1 MEIIGYCTVDSYR
14 IKSLLDKYQATKNVI
29 VAEMMRDTL
38 HLVFHPD
45 KEAFIF
51 PYGVIV
57 TWGMN
62 RQEGLILIEEIAP
75 FEKERVAAIETDEF
89 VARFGDISKV
99 ASDVITLTK
108 MDTLTKMAVSHG
120 IAQSVELSYFETAI
134 QRSFESTRK
143 IPGDLVKYGKIPLSR
158 KEIRKKMAEIFQE
171 RSSINLHADVLD
183 LPEFFWEH
191 PELEPTYQ
199 MVANYLDIR
208 ARVEVLNHRLDIMH
222 ELYGV
227 LGSELNHQH
236 STRLEMTIVLLIVV
250 EVFLTLLRDVFHLL

>member
-1 MEIIGYCTVDSYR
+1 MEIIGYCTVDSYK
-14 IKSLLDKYQATKNVI
+14 IKLLFEKYQAQKNLVL
-29 VAEMMRDTL
+29 AEMIRDTL
-38 HLVFHPD
+38 HVMFNET

-51 PYGVIV
+51 SYGVIV

-62 RQEGLILIEEIAP
+62 RNEGLKLIEELSP
-75 FEKERVAAIETDEF
+75 FEKERIPTIEVDEF
-89 VARFGDISKV
+89 MAVIGETPKIANDI
-99 ASDVITLTK
+99 ITLNNT
-108 MDTLTKMAVSHG
+108 DTLTKMAVSHG
-120 IAQSVELSYFETAI
+120 IAQSVELGYFETAI

-191 PELEPTYQ
+191 PQLEPTYQ

-222 ELYGV
+222 ELYEV
-227 LGSELNHQH
+227 LGTELNHQH

-250 EVFLTLLRDVFHLL
+250 EVVLTLSRDVFHII